1 MEDNLITELILVWV
15 GIGLL
20 VCAGALIYL
29 IFLILQ
35 VQRIL
40 GRLYPPLIK
49 RDAHGRKIYERF

>member
-1 MEDNLITELILVWV
+1 MDDNLITQLILVWV

-20 VCAGALIYL
+20 ICAGALIYL

-35 VQRIL
+35 LQRIL

-49 RDAHGRKIYERF
+49 RDGNGRKIHERF